1 MAAEHY
7 EKFKGGRY
15 PNGIEGE
22 EIHRYARIR
31 KIMDVYDALTTKRS
45 HKKSLSAFDT
55 LIIIKKWA
63 MILILSYSIAL
74 LALRVAT
81 FSPLFLSC

>member
-7 EKFKGGRY
+7 EKFKGGGY

-55 LIIIKKWA
+55 LIIMKKNEQW
-63 MILILSYSIAL
+63 
-74 LALRVAT
+74 
-81 FSPLFLSC
+81 F

>member
-1 MAAEHY
+1 MKCYTHNVVRMAAEHY
-7 EKFKGGRY
+7 EKFKGGGY

-31 KIMDVYDALTTKRS
+31 KIMVVYDALTTKRS

-55 LIIIKKWA
+55 LIIMKKNEQ
-63 MILILSYSIAL
+63 
-74 LALRVAT
+74 
-81 FSPLFLSC
+81 